1 MHPRCLQLARVAL
14 LFLGTAVLPAGCS
27 TKGGSE
33 LLPVWAMPVPQK
45 SLPRA
50 GLPTSPQTTRTVL
63 ARAANSTGMYNDG
76 PYLDEANGTIFA
88 TWFNCPRV
96 SEGSCTCGERSL
108 YSYSA
113 DAGDHW
119 SPAESLFD
127 AIAPDHGECPHS
139 EVARMT
145 STRVYPYVFAR
156 IPCGAGCAR
165 LYGVSGVDIT
175 PHPGPAPNTAF
186 SQYDTAPKV
195 MRQITFDRV
204 GKVAL
209 GPVFWAT
216 PTPSAAVVKRFGFL
230 TLDQMGQDVQMDAR
244 MYAAGAVGAAPNFGF
259 LKFGPTFEFIT
270 PPPASSYGASL
281 DERSVYERT
290 VGSSGQRQ
298 LVLLLRND
306 GKDTTAKY
314 RLFASVRNLTH
325 SGGLDNASGWTVPVP
340 TTIPDAPS
348 RTWAGLLPPSPSS
361 PTGMTYLLGTQVA
374 AASRDPLMVS
384 LALDGTHFTRA
395 FSIFTASDVS
405 PLGIDTAGHG
415 FSYPGGL
422 VYNGTLFVAA
432 AARKESIVLAR
443 MPVAALTNG
452 SVF

>member
-230 TLDQMGQDVQMDAR
+230 TLDQMGQDADGRAYVCGWGCGR
-244 MYAAGAVGAAPNFGF
+244 RT
-259 LKFGPTFEFIT
+259 KFWL
-270 PPPASSYGASL
+270 SQ
-281 DERSVYERT
+281 V
-290 VGSSGQRQ
+290 
-298 LVLLLRND
+298 
-306 GKDTTAKY
+306 
-314 RLFASVRNLTH
+314 
-325 SGGLDNASGWTVPVP
+325 
-340 TTIPDAPS
+340 
-348 RTWAGLLPPSPSS
+348 WAN
-361 PTGMTYLLGTQVA
+361 
-374 AASRDPLMVS
+374 
-384 LALDGTHFTRA
+384 
-395 FSIFTASDVS
+395 I
-405 PLGIDTAGHG
+405 
-415 FSYPGGL
+415 
-422 VYNGTLFVAA
+422 
-432 AARKESIVLAR
+432 
-443 MPVAALTNG
+443 
-452 SVF
+452 